1 MRPILPL
8 AIPALV
14 CFALV
19 GCVTPRLDREVSP
32 STSAETSAPSETAKL
47 DEQIAAAEKEAEALQ
62 ALARRPADAG
72 MSATELVVQLNEA
85 SRELGAL
92 RVSNAKLKAERS
104 RAATPRVETVVKPEA
119 NDEKLSAGVRSFAQF
134 KQELAG
140 FLDET
145 EKLRTE
151 NAALNAQLGTL
162 TAQIREA
169 QAQLEPLR
177 AEAANQREARD
188 RAELAAEKLR
198 DQLRTIAKALAAAGL
213 SLDALSGEREPTARL
228 ETSPARLRAAA
239 EEPPR

>member
-1 MRPILPL
+1 MRPILPF
-8 AIPALV
+8 AVPAVFCL
-14 CFALV
+14 ALV
-19 GCVTPRLDREVSP
+19 GCATPRTDSD
-32 STSAETSAPSETAKL
+32 SSAGTSAETAKV
-47 DEQIAAAEKEAEALQ
+47 DEQIAVAEKEAEALQ

-72 MSATELVVQLNEA
+72 MSTAELVAQLNEA

-92 RVSNAKLKAERS
+92 RVSNAKLKAEKS

-151 NAALNAQLGTL
+151 NATLNTQLGTL
-162 TAQIREA
+162 TAQVREA

-177 AEAANQREARD
+177 TEAVSQREARD

-198 DQLRTIAKALAAAGL
+198 EQLRAIAKALAAAGL

-239 EEPPR
+239 EEAPPR

>member
-1 MRPILPL
+1 MRPILPF
-8 AIPALV
+8 AVPAVFCL
-14 CFALV
+14 ALV
-19 GCVTPRLDREVSP
+19 GCATPRTDSD
-32 STSAETSAPSETAKL
+32 SSAGTSAETAKV
-47 DEQIAAAEKEAEALQ
+47 DEQIAVAEKEAEALQ

-72 MSATELVVQLNEA
+72 MSNAELVAQLNEA

-92 RVSNAKLKAERS
+92 RVSNAKLKAEKS
-104 RAATPRVETVVKPEA
+104 RAAAPRVETVVKPEA

-151 NAALNAQLGTL
+151 NATLNTELGTL
-162 TAQIREA
+162 TAQVREA

-177 AEAANQREARD
+177 TEAVSQREARD

-198 DQLRTIAKALAAAGL
+198 EQLRAIAKALAAAGL

-228 ETSPARLRAAA
+228 ETSAARLRAAA
-239 EEPPR
+239 EEAPPR

>member
-1 MRPILPL
+1 MRPILTRV
-8 AIPALV
+8 IPA
-14 CFALV
+14 ALCLALS
-19 GCVTPRLDREVSP
+19 GCATQQSGRDS
-32 STSAETSAPSETAKL
+32 STGATSEGSVESAKV
-47 DEQIAAAEKEAEALQ
+47 DEQVALAEKEAEALQ

-72 MSATELVVQLNEA
+72 LSAAELVVQLNEA

-104 RAATPRVETVVKPEA
+104 RAAAPRVETVVKPEA

-162 TAQIREA
+162 TAQVREA

-177 AEAANQREARD
+177 AEVSTQRESRE
-188 RAELAAEKLR
+188 RAEQAADKLR
-198 DQLRTIAKALAAAGL
+198 EQLRAIAKALAASGL

-228 ETSPARLRAAA
+228 ETSAARLRAAA
-239 EEPPR
+239 EEAPPR

>member
-1 MRPILPL
+1 MRPILPF
-8 AIPALV
+8 AVPAVFCLV
-14 CFALV
+14 LV
-19 GCVTPRLDREVSP
+19 GCATPRTDSD
-32 STSAETSAPSETAKL
+32 SSAGTSAETAKV
-47 DEQIAAAEKEAEALQ
+47 DEQIAVAEKEAEALQ

-72 MSATELVVQLNEA
+72 MSTAELVAQLNEA

-92 RVSNAKLKAERS
+92 RVSNAKLKAEKS
-104 RAATPRVETVVKPEA
+104 RAAAPRVETVVKAEA

-151 NAALNAQLGTL
+151 NATLNTQLGTL
-162 TAQIREA
+162 TAQVREA

-177 AEAANQREARD
+177 TEAVSQREARD

-198 DQLRTIAKALAAAGL
+198 EQLRAIAKALAAAGL

-239 EEPPR
+239 EEAPPR

>member
-1 MRPILPL
+1 MRPILPF
-8 AIPALV
+8 AVPAVFCL
-14 CFALV
+14 ALV
-19 GCVTPRLDREVSP
+19 GCATPRTDSD
-32 STSAETSAPSETAKL
+32 SSAGTSAETAKV
-47 DEQIAAAEKEAEALQ
+47 DEQIAVAEKEAEALQ

-72 MSATELVVQLNEA
+72 MSTAELVAQLNEA

-92 RVSNAKLKAERS
+92 RVSNAKLKAEKS
-104 RAATPRVETVVKPEA
+104 RAAAPRVETVVKPEA

-151 NAALNAQLGTL
+151 NATLNTQLGTL
-162 TAQIREA
+162 TAQVREA

-177 AEAANQREARD
+177 TEAVSQREARD

-198 DQLRTIAKALAAAGL
+198 EQLRAIAKALAAAGL

-228 ETSPARLRAAA
+228 ETSAARLRAAT
-239 EEPPR
+239 EEAPPR